1 MNHVKIMYLKGRK
14 EMKKE
19 DFIALGI
26 NEELATKAAE
36 SSKNELEAYIPK
48 SRFHEVNE
56 AKKQLETDLKIRDS
70 QLEEL
75 KKNSGDNAEL
85 KAQLETLQAENKAAK
100 QKYEQDMKNLKLDT
114 AIQLAIGETAQD
126 MDLVAG
132 LVDKSKLILSEDGKV
147 TGIEEQLKALKET
160 KSFLFKQETKQ
171 PQIKGS
177 TPISG
182 TGTPATKKPSEM
194 TYSELCA
201 YLEANPEASIE

>member
-1 MNHVKIMYLKGRK
+1 MKRKFLEDFGIEKEAIDKIMA
-14 EMKKE
+14 ENE
-19 DFIALGI
+19 SDI
-26 NEELATKAAE
+26 NTIKAEQE
-36 SSKNELEAYIPK
+36 SL
-48 SRFHEVNE
+48 
-56 AKKQLETDLKIRDS
+56 KKQLEVVHQQLVERDS

-100 QKYEQDMKNLKLDT
+100 QKYEQDRKNLKLDT

-126 MDLVAG
+126 IDLVAG

-147 TGIEEQLKALKET
+147 TGIEEQLKTLKET

-182 TGTPATKKPSEM
+182 TGTPAAKKPSEM

>member
-1 MNHVKIMYLKGRK
+1 MKRKFLEDFGIEKEAIDKIMA
-14 EMKKE
+14 ENE
-19 DFIALGI
+19 SDI
-26 NEELATKAAE
+26 NTIKAEQE
-36 SSKNELEAYIPK
+36 SL
-48 SRFHEVNE
+48 
-56 AKKQLETDLKIRDS
+56 KKQLEVVHQQLVERDS

-100 QKYEQDMKNLKLDT
+100 QKYEQDRKNLKLDT

-126 MDLVAG
+126 IDLVAG
-132 LVDKSKLILSEDGKV
+132 LVDKSKLILSGDGKV
-147 TGIEEQLKALKET
+147 TGIEEQLKTLKET

-182 TGTPATKKPSEM
+182 TGTPAAKKPSEM

>member
-1 MNHVKIMYLKGRK
+1 MKRKFLEDFGIEKEAIDKIMA
-14 EMKKE
+14 ENE
-19 DFIALGI
+19 SDI
-26 NEELATKAAE
+26 NTIKAEQE
-36 SSKNELEAYIPK
+36 SL
-48 SRFHEVNE
+48 
-56 AKKQLETDLKIRDS
+56 KKQLEVVHQQLVERDS

-100 QKYEQDMKNLKLDT
+100 QKYEQDRKNLKLDT

-126 MDLVAG
+126 IDLVAG

-147 TGIEEQLKALKET
+147 TGIEEQLKTLKET

-182 TGTPATKKPSEM
+182 TGTPATKKTSEM

>member
-1 MNHVKIMYLKGRK
+1 MKRKFLEDFGIEKEAIDKIMA
-14 EMKKE
+14 ENE
-19 DFIALGI
+19 SDI
-26 NEELATKAAE
+26 NTIKAEQE
-36 SSKNELEAYIPK
+36 SL
-48 SRFHEVNE
+48 
-56 AKKQLETDLKIRDS
+56 KKQLEAVHQQLAERDS

-126 MDLVAG
+126 IDLVAG

-147 TGIEEQLKALKET
+147 TGIEEQLKTLKET

-182 TGTPATKKPSEM
+182 TGTPAAKKPSEM

>member
-1 MNHVKIMYLKGRK
+1 MKRKFLEDFGIEKEAIDKIMA
-14 EMKKE
+14 ENE
-19 DFIALGI
+19 SDI
-26 NEELATKAAE
+26 NTIKAEQE
-36 SSKNELEAYIPK
+36 SL
-48 SRFHEVNE
+48 
-56 AKKQLETDLKIRDS
+56 KKQLEVVHQQLVERDS

-85 KAQLETLQAENKAAK
+85 KAQLETLQSENKAAK

-126 MDLVAG
+126 IDLVAG

-147 TGIEEQLKALKET
+147 TGIEEQLRTLKET

-182 TGTPATKKPSEM
+182 TGTPAAKKPSEM